1 MPITKHCIIPYILQI
16 LELLYYIVRVSKTI
30 KYWIDFFSTEIE
42 KNINQTQ
49 KSDKP
54 RTWLLFQYGEDQ

>member
-1 MPITKHCIIPYILQI
+1 MSNFEFINRSKYQI
-16 LELLYYIVRVSKTI
+16 LDS
-30 KYWIDFFSTEIE
+30 FFQHGNR